1 MFGFG
6 QGQGHQG
13 QSGGSAFQFGSNSA
27 FTNPSSGSAFSNQ
40 NSQFQPT
47 STIQNNGSAFS
58 ASGSGFNTAQW
69 GQGSQGNQASQW
81 NQSTQGNQW
90 SQGAQGNQ
98 WSQGAQGNQWNQGTQ
113 GNVWNQGNQ
122 SNQWNQHPQSNQGN
136 RNQANRNHGQP
147 FGGNDRKGKK
157 NRKQNVFQSRP
168 DSALHKDYTPISQAT
183 PSGFRNRPKKSRPT
197 PAYLLPEQASNIK
210 VDETPDPWDVQNQQ
224 QMLKVEAAASPAE
237 MQSLYEQLQAM
248 RENERKEMENRGL
261 VDRQDV
267 RKNLTDAISFVGS
280 CTDMC
285 PIFERIRRTYEND
298 VKQMEKDPDT
308 GKVTPQRAV
317 KKFSRPAAG
326 QPPPLPS
333 DVRPPSVLVKSLY
346 YLIDHA
352 LPMLPT
358 SHSFLWDRTRS
369 IRQDFTYQ
377 NYSGPEAVECNE
389 LIARI
394 HIVSLH
400 VMAGS
405 EQEYSKQQ
413 ELEQFNK
420 TLQTLS
426 EFYAEHRKRGLPDSP
441 REPEFRAYQLLSHL
455 RDNEIERQIQQL
467 PKYIYD
473 HPQVQ
478 LAIKLR
484 SLIQQNNIEERG
496 VTFNENSLNYFS
508 TFFSLV
514 NSPQTPYL
522 FACLLESSFNEIRL
536 YSLKAMARAYHHRAK
551 PYYVSRLTKMLLFDN
566 EDQTI
571 DFCTYY
577 DLPLKDDEG
586 GQCIEITAFNPRNV
600 FSKAPRSPPYSAN
613 VQAKLGSRS
622 LGQVIYKGDD
632 FGANGIAPAP
642 AFTQTGPPKPV
653 FTQPFAKPQSQPP
666 HPSGLFANTLQP
678 PQPQVPKFIQPSPV
692 AQAQQT
698 LAEPK
703 PKEPKPLFTPA
714 TAAHSEK
721 TQPTNEESKPFT
733 FGSGAAN
740 KEPPKSTQPVQPVQ
754 HAPKPVKEPV
764 PVKVPE
770 PPKPVPPPKPKF
782 DEAEIRKE
790 TAQLL
795 QQTVSSLVRED
806 AVPNTWQQIDH
817 ARKQRKDLIDSVT
830 DKVVGSLLGSFIE
843 PQIKQAFAEKVG
855 DDRIKRNAIHIL
867 QKVGAVAKERA
878 DEKRR
883 RREEY
888 ELVRK
893 QLGKRVY
900 RSASQ
905 NSLDRVRRRIT
916 PKSSKDEISAIR
928 SARQEAQNV
937 WKTLDVSELLIPGI
951 EQGFKSTR
959 TFDRSAKVV
968 VFCRDWDNVTGQ
980 WTRDK
985 LGLQWN
991 GRQDTTYE
999 KVVRNARGTQVS
1011 VSALQ
1016 QDPST
1021 YYTVCGLVFE
1031 CGLDE
1036 DFDYDRAALREVVNR
1051 LNEGSRYKSN
1061 VILLYWGRR
1070 PQHEVLDALQV
1081 SQYSE
1086 NFIFCDTNQGSA
1098 SNQLSIALQTLAGGF
1113 RGELTGRGRRE
1124 EAAIAHEQQ
1133 LAAQKRHEELERL
1146 RQVKEQEEQD
1156 KMVKK
1161 MKSRSSLSFFS
1172 GTKRPMNDYSEP
1184 NPTPAKAKRKIDE
1197 GSKSFVPRGISELQE
1212 LVSSVLHKKT
1222 NVPS

>member
-1 MFGFG
+1 
-6 QGQGHQG
+6 
-13 QSGGSAFQFGSNSA
+13 
-27 FTNPSSGSAFSNQ
+27 
-40 NSQFQPT
+40 
-47 STIQNNGSAFS
+47 
-58 ASGSGFNTAQW
+58 
-69 GQGSQGNQASQW
+69 
-81 NQSTQGNQW
+81 
-90 SQGAQGNQ
+90 
-98 WSQGAQGNQWNQGTQ
+98 
-113 GNVWNQGNQ
+113 
-122 SNQWNQHPQSNQGN
+122 
-136 RNQANRNHGQP
+136 
-147 FGGNDRKGKK
+147 
-157 NRKQNVFQSRP
+157 
-168 DSALHKDYTPISQAT
+168 
-183 PSGFRNRPKKSRPT
+183 
-197 PAYLLPEQASNIK
+197 
-210 VDETPDPWDVQNQQ
+210 
-224 QMLKVEAAASPAE
+224 MLKVEAAASPAE

-298 VKQMEKDPDT
+298 VKQMEKDPET

-333 DVRPPSVLVKSLY
+333 DVRPPSVLVKSLH
-346 YLIDHA
+346 YLIDYA
-352 LPMLPT
+352 VPMLPT

-426 EFYAEHRKRGLPDSP
+426 EFYAEHRKRGLDDSP

-478 LAIKLR
+478 LALKLR

-566 EDQTI
+566 DDQTI

-577 DLPLKDDEG
+577 DLPVKDDEG
-586 GQCIEITAFNPRNV
+586 GQCIEITAFNPRNA

-622 LGQVIYKGDD
+622 LGQVIHNGDD
-632 FGANGIAPAP
+632 FGVNGIPPAP

-653 FTQPFAKPQSQPP
+653 FTPPVAKPQSQPSQP
-666 HPSGLFANTLQP
+666 QPLQPSGFGLFGNTLQP
-678 PQPQVPKFIQPSPV
+678 PQPGPSPV

-698 LAEPK
+698 LAQSK
-703 PKEPKPLFTPA
+703 PKEPKEPKESKPLFAPP

-721 TQPTNEESKPFT
+721 TQPTNEASKPFT
-733 FGSGAAN
+733 FSSGGAPS
-740 KEPPKSTQPVQPVQ
+740 KELPKPAQQVPE
-754 HAPKPVKEPV
+754 PVKEPV

-770 PPKPVPPPKPKF
+770 PEPPKPAPPPKPKF

-806 AVPNTWQQIDH
+806 AVPNTWQQIGH
-817 ARKQRKDLIDSVT
+817 ARKQRKGLIDSVT
-830 DKVVGSLLGSFIE
+830 DKVVGSLLESFIE
-843 PQIKQAFAEKVG
+843 PQIKRAFAEKVG

-888 ELVRK
+888 ELVSK

-916 PKSSKDEISAIR
+916 PKSSREEISAIR
-928 SARQEAQNV
+928 SARQEAQNL

-968 VFCRDWDNVTGQ
+968 VFCKDWDSVTGQ

-999 KVVRNARGTQVS
+999 RVVRNARGTQVS

-1051 LNEGSRYKSN
+1051 LNEGSRYTSN

-1070 PQHEVLDALQV
+1070 SQDEVLDALQV
-1081 SQYSE
+1081 SQHSE
-1086 NFIFCDTNQGSA
+1086 NFIFCNTNQGSA
-1098 SNQLSIALQTLAGGF
+1098 SEQLSIALQTLAGEF
-1113 RGELTGRGRRE
+1113 RGELTARGRRE

-1146 RQVKEQEEQD
+1146 RQIKEQEEQD
-1156 KMVKK
+1156 NMVKK
-1161 MKSRSSLSFFS
+1161 MKSRNSLSFFS
-1172 GTKRPMNDYSEP
+1172 GTKRPMNDTSEP
-1184 NPTPAKAKRKIDE
+1184 NPTPAKAKRKIEE
-1197 GSKSFVPRGISELQE
+1197 GSKSFVPKGISELQE